1 MSIAT
6 YNLYLTY
13 WDRISVD
20 NGATI
25 FASTTVIHEF
35 HIAVAVQEALNLNE
49 INGQSRP
56 ILILSGIHGTQDG
69 DNWVR
74 EIRNA
79 RIVQVFRSDL
89 SHQRYVYE
97 EEDTVLFSHITSNV
111 IALDIRNIPATL
123 FANILTERNAHIIL
137 AYCYS
142 RNDVIVRYLFNLP
155 IYNYS
160 KCKSTDLHLK

>member
-35 HIAVAVQEALNLNE
+35 HIAVAVQEALKLNE

-89 SHQRYVYE
+89 SH
-97 EEDTVLFSHITSNV
+97 
-111 IALDIRNIPATL
+111 
-123 FANILTERNAHIIL
+123 
-137 AYCYS
+137 
-142 RNDVIVRYLFNLP
+142 
-155 IYNYS
+155 
-160 KCKSTDLHLK
+160 